1 MTKNK
6 LKLAQADIDDA
17 IKTIEDLESSIDN
30 ENLSSTDLLKEK
42 FVSLTKKVKELEL
55 VLKEEGII

>member
-1 MTKNK
+1 MDENK

-30 ENLSSTDLLKEK
+30 ENVSTDLLKEK
-42 FVSLTKKVKELEL
+42 FVSLTEKVKELEL

>member
-1 MTKNK
+1 MDENK

-30 ENLSSTDLLKEK
+30 ENLSTDLLKEK
-42 FVSLTKKVKELEL
+42 FVSLTKKVKELE
-55 VLKEEGII
+55 VVVKEEGII